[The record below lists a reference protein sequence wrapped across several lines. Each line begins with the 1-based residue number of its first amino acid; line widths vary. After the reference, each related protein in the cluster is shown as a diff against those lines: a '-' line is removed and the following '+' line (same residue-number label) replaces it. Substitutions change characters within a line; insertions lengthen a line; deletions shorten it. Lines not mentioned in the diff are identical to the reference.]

1 MCTTFVKLKEFIKLE
16 LNNGYK
22 GIVTVKIIN
31 IFVQTKKKYKLCKR
45 KQKDYWSFI
54 VRSLRSI
61 KCKTPNKEIK
71 K

>member
-45 KQKDYWSFI
+45 KQKDY
-54 VRSLRSI
+54 
-61 KCKTPNKEIK
+61 
-71 K
+71 